1 MGCKWVYK
9 IKHNANGSISRYKA
23 RLVAKGYNQEYGLDY
38 SETFG
43 PVIRK
48 ETIRLVVSLAV
59 RNNWLI
65 NQLDVS
71 NAFLHG
77 MLDETIYMT
86 QPPGSVDPRFPQ
98 HVCKLQKSLYGLKQA
113 PRAWYTRLKT
123 FLQGLGFT
131 CCVHDTSL
139 FTRHSTHGTVILLVY
154 VDDIIITGSTAALI
168 QDVTRTMHTTF
179 KMKDLGPLHYFL
191 GMEVSRTDS
200 GLFLHQSKYARDLLQ
215 KVGLE
220 KCTSQPT

>member
-1 MGCKWVYK
+1 MDDEFKALTDQKTWVLVPKPHGRHPVGCKWVYK
-9 IKHNANGSISRYKA
+9 IKHNADGSISRYKA

-38 SETFG
+38 SETFS
-43 PVIRK
+43 PVIRQ
-48 ETIRLVVSLAV
+48 ETIRLVLSLAV

-86 QPPGSVDPRFPQ
+86 QPPGYVDPRFPQ

-123 FLQGLGFT
+123 FLQGLGSRVAYT
-131 CCVHDTSL
+131 
-139 FTRHSTHGTVILLVY
+139 TRVCLLDIQHTVQ
-154 VDDIIITGSTAALI
+154 S
-168 QDVTRTMHTTF
+168 F
-179 KMKDLGPLHYFL
+179 FL
-191 GMEVSRTDS
+191 SM
-200 GLFLHQSKYARDLLQ
+200 
-215 KVGLE
+215 
-220 KCTSQPT
+220 